1 MGLFDNPEQPS
12 PEEEFTDDT
21 GQEVEG
27 AETQEGEQEGNRQPG
42 EQAGNEGE
50 GNQQQEEQLILGK
63 FKSQEDLARAYQ
75 EAQSR
80 LGQMGNE
87 LGQLRQQVQPQQPQQ
102 QQEPQQEEAEWTEE
116 DWQNYDNQFMQEFAQ
131 NPGQTVYGLV
141 TDLMEQYL
149 APIYEHFQA
158 QEQEQVASQAIENE
172 LSLLLTATDETG
184 QPLFPGCEEMA
195 DQIDEYLEK
204 YPQFLE
210 GIVQQGIRRSQGQMQ
225 NGDYGLLDVLYRAVK
240 AGTTEALGQQA
251 YQTGLQQGAQQA
263 QMKTKAGLPKAGAKN
278 ANPNPTPEEEVING
292 IMSFKK
298 GGMFG

>member
-1 MGLFDNPEQPS
+1 MGLFDNPGTS

-27 AETQEGEQEGNRQPG
+27 AEIQEGEQEGNRQPG

-87 LGQLRQQVQPQQPQQ
+87 LGQLRQQVQLQQPQQ

-195 DQIDEYLEK
+195 EQIDEYLEK

-210 GIVQQGIRRSQGQMQ
+210 GIAQQGMRRSSGEIQD
-225 NGDYGLLDVLYRAVK
+225 GDYGLLDVLYRAVK

-263 QMKTKAGLPKAGAKN
+263 RAKVGAGLPKAGAKN
-278 ANPNPTPEEEVING
+278 TNPNPTPEEEVING
-292 IMSFKK
+292 IMSFRK

>member
-12 PEEEFTDDT
+12 PEEEFTDT

-42 EQAGNEGE
+42 EQAGTEGD
-50 GNQQQEEQLILGK
+50 QQQEEQLILGK

-75 EAQSR
+75 EAQQR
-80 LGQMGNE
+80 MGQMGNE
-87 LGQLRQQVQPQQPQQ
+87 LGQLRQQVQPQQQ
-102 QQEPQQEEAEWTEE
+102 QQEQAEQEDDWTEE

-149 APIYEHFQA
+149 SPIYDHFQA
-158 QEQEQVASQAIENE
+158 QEHEQAIENE

-210 GIVQQGIRRSQGQMQ
+210 GIAQQGMRRSSGEIQD
-225 NGDYGLLDVLYRAVK
+225 GDYGLLDVLYRAVK

>member
-12 PEEEFTDDT
+12 PEEEFTDT

-42 EQAGNEGE
+42 EQAGTEGD
-50 GNQQQEEQLILGK
+50 QQQEEQLILGK

-75 EAQSR
+75 EAQQR
-80 LGQMGNE
+80 MGQMGNE
-87 LGQLRQQVQPQQPQQ
+87 LGQLRQQVQPQQQ
-102 QQEPQQEEAEWTEE
+102 QQEQAEQEDDWTEE

-149 APIYEHFQA
+149 SPIYDHFQA
-158 QEQEQVASQAIENE
+158 QEHEQAIENE

-210 GIVQQGIRRSQGQMQ
+210 GIAQQGMRRSSGEIQD
-225 NGDYGLLDVLYRAVK
+225 GDYGLLDVLYRAVK

-278 ANPNPTPEEEVING
+278 ANPNPTPEEEGING

>member
-12 PEEEFTDDT
+12 PEEEFTDT

-42 EQAGNEGE
+42 EQAGTEGD
-50 GNQQQEEQLILGK
+50 QQQEEQLILGK

-75 EAQSR
+75 EAQQR
-80 LGQMGNE
+80 MGQMGNE
-87 LGQLRQQVQPQQPQQ
+87 LGQLRQQVQPQQQ
-102 QQEPQQEEAEWTEE
+102 QQEQAEQEDDWTEE

-141 TDLMEQYL
+141 TYLMEQYL
-149 APIYEHFQA
+149 SPIYDHFQA
-158 QEQEQVASQAIENE
+158 QEHEQAIENE

-210 GIVQQGIRRSQGQMQ
+210 GIAQQGMRRSSGEIQD
-225 NGDYGLLDVLYRAVK
+225 GDYGLLDVLYRAVK

>member
-12 PEEEFTDDT
+12 PEEEFTDT

-87 LGQLRQQVQPQQPQQ
+87 LGQLRQQAQAQPQQ
-102 QQEPQQEEAEWTEE
+102 QQQQMQEQQEQQDDWTEE

-149 APIYEHFQA
+149 SPIYDHFQA
-158 QEQEQVASQAIENE
+158 QEHEQAIENE

-210 GIVQQGIRRSQGQMQ
+210 GIAQQGMRRSSGEIQD
-225 NGDYGLLDVLYRAVK
+225 GDYGLLDVLYRAVK

-263 QMKTKAGLPKAGAKN
+263 RAKAGAGLPKAGAKN
-278 ANPNPTPEEEVING
+278 TNPNPTPEEEIVNG

>member
-1 MGLFDNPEQPS
+1 MGLFDNPGTS

-210 GIVQQGIRRSQGQMQ
+210 GIAQQGMRRSSGEIQD
-225 NGDYGLLDVLYRAVK
+225 GDYGLLDVLYRAVK

-292 IMSFKK
+292 IMSFRK

>member
-1 MGLFDNPEQPS
+1 MGLFDNPGTS
-12 PEEEFTDDT
+12 PEEEFTDT

-210 GIVQQGIRRSQGQMQ
+210 GIAQQGMRRSQGQIQ

-263 QMKTKAGLPKAGAKN
+263 RAKAGAGLPKAGAKN
-278 ANPNPTPEEEVING
+278 TNPNPTPEEEVING
-292 IMSFKK
+292 IMSFRK

>member
-1 MGLFDNPEQPS
+1 MGLFDNPGTS

-195 DQIDEYLEK
+195 EQIDEYLEK

-210 GIVQQGIRRSQGQMQ
+210 GIAQQGMRRSSGEIQD
-225 NGDYGLLDVLYRAVK
+225 GDYGLLDVLYRAVK

-292 IMSFKK
+292 IMSFRK

>member
-12 PEEEFTDDT
+12 PEEEFTDT

-42 EQAGNEGE
+42 EQAGTEGD
-50 GNQQQEEQLILGK
+50 QQQEEQLILGK

-87 LGQLRQQVQPQQPQQ
+87 LGQLRQQAQAQPQQ
-102 QQEPQQEEAEWTEE
+102 QQQEQAEQEDDWTEE

-149 APIYEHFQA
+149 SPIYDHFQA
-158 QEQEQVASQAIENE
+158 QEHEQAIENE

-210 GIVQQGIRRSQGQMQ
+210 GIAQQGMRRSSGEIQD
-225 NGDYGLLDVLYRAVK
+225 GDYGLLDVLYRAVK

-263 QMKTKAGLPKAGAKN
+263 RAKAGAGLPKAGAKN
-278 ANPNPTPEEEVING
+278 TNPNPTPEEEIVNG

>member
-1 MGLFDNPEQPS
+1 MGLFDNPGTS
-12 PEEEFTDDT
+12 PEEEFTDT

-42 EQAGNEGE
+42 EQAGTEGD
-50 GNQQQEEQLILGK
+50 QQQEEQLILGK

-87 LGQLRQQVQPQQPQQ
+87 LGQLRQQAQAQPQQ
-102 QQEPQQEEAEWTEE
+102 QQQEQAEQEDDWTEE

-149 APIYEHFQA
+149 SPIYDHFQA
-158 QEQEQVASQAIENE
+158 QEHEQAIENE

-210 GIVQQGIRRSQGQMQ
+210 GIAQQGMRRSSGEIQD
-225 NGDYGLLDVLYRAVK
+225 GDYGLLDVLYRAVK

>member
-12 PEEEFTDDT
+12 PEEEFTDT

-42 EQAGNEGE
+42 EQAGTEGD
-50 GNQQQEEQLILGK
+50 QQQEEQLILGK

-75 EAQSR
+75 EAQQR
-80 LGQMGNE
+80 MGQMGNE
-87 LGQLRQQVQPQQPQQ
+87 LGQLRQQVQPQQQ
-102 QQEPQQEEAEWTEE
+102 QQEQAEQEDDWTEE

-149 APIYEHFQA
+149 SPIYDHFQA
-158 QEQEQVASQAIENE
+158 QEHEQAIENE

-210 GIVQQGIRRSQGQMQ
+210 GIAQQGMRRSSGEIQD
-225 NGDYGLLDVLYRAVK
+225 GDYGLLDVLYRAVK

-263 QMKTKAGLPKAGAKN
+263 RAKAGAGLPKAGAKN

>member
-1 MGLFDNPEQPS
+1 MGLFDNPGTS

-87 LGQLRQQVQPQQPQQ
+87 LGQLRQQVQLQQPQQ

-195 DQIDEYLEK
+195 EQIDEYLEK

-210 GIVQQGIRRSQGQMQ
+210 GIAQQGMRRSQGQMQ

>member
-42 EQAGNEGE
+42 EQAGTEGD
-50 GNQQQEEQLILGK
+50 QQQEEQLILGK

-87 LGQLRQQVQPQQPQQ
+87 LGQLRQQAQAQPQQ
-102 QQEPQQEEAEWTEE
+102 QQQEQAEQEDDWTEE

-149 APIYEHFQA
+149 SPIYDHFQA
-158 QEQEQVASQAIENE
+158 QEHEQAIENE

-210 GIVQQGIRRSQGQMQ
+210 GIAQQGMRRSSGEIQD
-225 NGDYGLLDVLYRAVK
+225 GDYGLLDVLYRAVK

-263 QMKTKAGLPKAGAKN
+263 RAKAGAGLPKAGAKN
-278 ANPNPTPEEEVING
+278 TNPNPTPEEEIVNG

>member
-1 MGLFDNPEQPS
+1 MGLFDNPGTS

-27 AETQEGEQEGNRQPG
+27 AEIQEGEQEGNRQPG

-87 LGQLRQQVQPQQPQQ
+87 LGQLRQQVQLQQPQQ

-195 DQIDEYLEK
+195 EQIDEYLEK

-210 GIVQQGIRRSQGQMQ
+210 GIAQQGMRRSSGEIQD
-225 NGDYGLLDVLYRAVK
+225 GDYGLLDVLYRAVK

-292 IMSFKK
+292 IMSFRK

>member
-12 PEEEFTDDT
+12 PEEEFTDT

-42 EQAGNEGE
+42 EQAGTEGD
-50 GNQQQEEQLILGK
+50 QQQEEQLILGK
-63 FKSQEDLARAYQ
+63 FKSQEDLARAHQ

-87 LGQLRQQVQPQQPQQ
+87 LGQLRQQAQAQPQQ
-102 QQEPQQEEAEWTEE
+102 QQQEQAEQEDDWTEE

-149 APIYEHFQA
+149 SPIYDHFQA
-158 QEQEQVASQAIENE
+158 QEHEQAIENE

-210 GIVQQGIRRSQGQMQ
+210 GIAQQGMRRSSGEIQD
-225 NGDYGLLDVLYRAVK
+225 GDYGLLDVLYRAVK

-263 QMKTKAGLPKAGAKN
+263 RAKAGAGLPKAGAKN
-278 ANPNPTPEEEVING
+278 TNPNPTPEEEIVNG

>member
-1 MGLFDNPEQPS
+1 MGLFDNPEQAP
-12 PEEEFTDDT
+12 PEEEMIGQGEAGADDPQ
-21 GQEVEG
+21 GN
-27 AETQEGEQEGNRQPG
+27 QEGNRQPG

-195 DQIDEYLEK
+195 EQIDEYLEK

-210 GIVQQGIRRSQGQMQ
+210 GIAQQGMRRSQGQIQ

-263 QMKTKAGLPKAGAKN
+263 RAKAGAGLPKAGAKN
-278 ANPNPTPEEEVING
+278 TNPNPTPEEEIVNG

>member
-1 MGLFDNPEQPS
+1 MGLFDNPGTS

-87 LGQLRQQVQPQQPQQ
+87 LGQLRQQVQLQQPQQ

-195 DQIDEYLEK
+195 EQIDEYLEK

-210 GIVQQGIRRSQGQMQ
+210 GIAQQGMRRSSGEIQD
-225 NGDYGLLDVLYRAVK
+225 GDYGLLDVLYRAVK

-292 IMSFKK
+292 IMSFRK